1 MTCDAIECPELRL
14 RHSPASDL
22 GLAGGMIAELF
33 RSLLWT
39 LPPEHDPAEFRIRG
53 ARLR

>member
-1 MTCDAIECPELRL
+1 MTCETIGCPELRL

-22 GLAGGMIAELF
+22 AMVGEAIGQAV

-39 LPPEHDPAEFRIRG
+39 LPPARHPSEFRVHG

>member
-1 MTCDAIECPELRL
+1 MTCESIGCPELRL
-14 RHSPASDL
+14 RHSPASEF
-22 GLAGGMIAELF
+22 GLAGGMIAEAF

-39 LPPEHDPAEFRIRG
+39 LPPERDPSEFRVRG